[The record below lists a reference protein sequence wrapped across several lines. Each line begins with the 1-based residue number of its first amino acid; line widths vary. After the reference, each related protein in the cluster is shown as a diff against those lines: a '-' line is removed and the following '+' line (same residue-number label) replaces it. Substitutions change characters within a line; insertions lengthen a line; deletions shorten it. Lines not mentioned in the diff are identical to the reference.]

1 MKRVYICIDL
11 KSFYASVEC
20 SLRNLDPLNTN
31 LVVADASRTA
41 KTICLAVSPSLK
53 KYGIPGRARL
63 FEVLQK
69 VKEVN
74 KYRLLNSDEHKF
86 EGESY
91 FDDEL
96 TNNKNL
102 KLSFIIAPPQMGKYM
117 EFSSMIYNTY
127 LKYISSDDIFPY
139 SIDEIFAD
147 VTGYLNTYKTTPEK
161 LVTQMIKDVYNQTGI
176 TATAGIGTNMYL
188 AKIAMDIVAKHKNAN
203 EFGVRIACLDEMS
216 YRKELWNHRPLTD
229 FWRVGKGYTNKL
241 AEYRIY
247 TMGDIAKLSLDNED
261 LLYKLFGINA
271 ELLIDHAWGYEPCT
285 MQDVKNYKSSTNSI
299 SSGQVLHCPYNYTDA
314 KLIVM
319 EMADLLS
326 LDLTRKKLLTRQIV
340 LTIEYDVENIK
351 EGSYKG
357 ETQID
362 HYGRVIPKHAH
373 GTINIDSYTA
383 SSKIITKN
391 FAKLYERIVD
401 KNLLIRK
408 IYLVA
413 ANVLND
419 DDERTKESQI
429 NLFNIVYDD
438 NNLKNIEK
446 EKNGKIDL
454 ENDNIKIE
462 EKKAKENNLQN
473 TILEI
478 KKKYGKNSILKGMN
492 FEKAGTTI
500 ERNSE
505 IGGHKA

>member
-20 SLRNLDPLNTN
+20 SLRGLDPLNTN
-31 LVVADASRTA
+31 LVVADPSRTE
-41 KTICLAVSPSLK
+41 KTVCLAVSPSLK

-74 KYRLLNSDEHKF
+74 KYRLHNTDEQKF

-91 FDDEL
+91 LDGEL

-102 KLSFIIAPPQMGKYM
+102 KLDFIIAPPQMKKYM
-117 EFSSMIYNTY
+117 EYSSNIYNIY
-127 LKYISSDDIFPY
+127 LKYLSPDDIFPY

-147 VTGYLNTYKTTPEK
+147 ITGYLNTYKISPEK
-161 LVTQMIKDVYNQTGI
+161 FVTQMIKDVYDQTGI
-176 TATAGIGTNMYL
+176 TATAGVGTNMYL
-188 AKIAMDIVAKHKNAN
+188 AKIAMDIVAKHKEAN
-203 EFGVRIACLDEMS
+203 EFGVRIASLDEMS

-229 FWRVGKGYTNKL
+229 FWRVGRGYANKL
-241 AEYRIY
+241 SEYRIY
-247 TMGDIAKLSLDNED
+247 TMGDIARLSINNED

-285 MQDVKNYKSSTNSI
+285 MQDVKKYRPSTNSI
-299 SSGQVLHCPYNYTDA
+299 SSGQVLHCPYNYEDA

-326 LDLTRKKLLTRQIV
+326 LDLTRKKLVTKQLV

-351 EGSYKG
+351 EKIYNGK
-357 ETQID
+357 TKID
-362 HYGRVIPKHAH
+362 RYGRVIPKHAH
-373 GTINIDSYTA
+373 GTINIDTYTA

-391 FAKLYERIVD
+391 FVKLYEKIVD
-401 KNLLIRK
+401 KNLLVRK

-413 ANVLND
+413 SNVLNQD
-419 DDERTKESQI
+419 DDKTKNNQI
-429 NLFNIVYDD
+429 NLFDICENSYNNEKSKKD
-438 NNLKNIEK
+438 NK
-446 EKNGKIDL
+446 
-454 ENDNIKIE
+454 
-462 EKKAKENNLQN
+462 LQN
-473 TILEI
+473 AILEI
-478 KKKYGKNSILKGMN
+478 QQKYGKNAILKGMN

-500 ERNSE
+500 ERNKE

>member
-20 SLRNLDPLNTN
+20 SLRGLDPLNTN
-31 LVVADASRTA
+31 LVVADPSRTE
-41 KTICLAVSPSLK
+41 KTVCLAVSPSLK

-74 KYRLLNSDEHKF
+74 KYRLHNTDEQKF

-91 FDDEL
+91 LDGEL

-102 KLSFIIAPPQMGKYM
+102 KLDFIIAPPQMKKYM
-117 EFSSMIYNTY
+117 EYSSNIYNIY
-127 LKYISSDDIFPY
+127 LKYLSPDDIFPY

-147 VTGYLNTYKTTPEK
+147 ITGYLNTYKISPEK
-161 LVTQMIKDVYNQTGI
+161 FVTQMIKDVYDQTGI
-176 TATAGIGTNMYL
+176 TATAGVGTNMYL
-188 AKIAMDIVAKHKNAN
+188 AKIAMDIVAKHKEAN
-203 EFGVRIACLDEMS
+203 EFGVRIASLDEMS

-229 FWRVGKGYTNKL
+229 FWRVGRGYANKL

-247 TMGDIAKLSLDNED
+247 TMGDIARLSINNED

-285 MQDVKNYKSSTNSI
+285 MQDVKKYRPSTNSI
-299 SSGQVLHCPYNYTDA
+299 SSGQVLHCPYNYEDA

-326 LDLTRKKLLTRQIV
+326 LDLTRKKLVTKQLV
-340 LTIEYDVENIK
+340 LTIEYDVENMK
-351 EGSYKG
+351 EKIYNG
-357 ETQID
+357 ETKID
-362 HYGRVIPKHAH
+362 RYGRVIPKHAH
-373 GTINIDSYTA
+373 GTINIDTYTA

-391 FAKLYERIVD
+391 FVKLYEKIVD
-401 KNLLIRK
+401 KNLLVRK

-413 ANVLND
+413 SNVLNQD
-419 DDERTKESQI
+419 DDKTKNNQI
-429 NLFNIVYDD
+429 NLFDICENSY
-438 NNLKNIEK
+438 NNEK
-446 EKNGKIDL
+446 
-454 ENDNIKIE
+454 
-462 EKKAKENNLQN
+462 
-473 TILEI
+473 I
-478 KKKYGKNSILKGMN
+478 KK
-492 FEKAGTTI
+492 
-500 ERNSE
+500 R
-505 IGGHKA
+505 